1 MRMEKKIVCF
11 VVLCCLFSLHACK
24 DFMRKEQA
32 TAITVEVMKVNTY
45 SDTLYQ
51 NYIGKIEEEFSSSLS
66 FSVPGNVEQVYV
78 REGQYVEKGQLLASL
93 NRENLQ
99 STYEAALAMLK
110 QAEDAYHR
118 MEQLHKNGS
127 VTELQWMDMLTQ
139 LEKAKS
145 SANIAKKNL
154 SAADLHAPFSG
165 IIGKRN
171 IEKGMYVMPT
181 MQAIS
186 LLSNKN
192 VNIKVAIPENIIS
205 SIYSGQKAIIRV
217 AALNDRLYEG
227 KVEKKGVVA
236 NPLSHSYEIIIPVSN
251 KDKQLMPGMICNVK
265 ILVNDT
271 IPYIV
276 LPLQAVKLSHTGK
289 HYVWLAKDS
298 TAHKQYVV
306 TGPLQKNGIVILDG
320 LELNDLVITK
330 GQQKVS
336 EGSKIMIQ

>member
-1 MRMEKKIVCF
+1 MEKKIVCY
-11 VVLCCLFSLHACK
+11 VVFWGLLSLNACK
-24 DFMRKEQA
+24 DYMQKNK
-32 TAITVEVMKVNTY
+32 TTTVTVEIMKVNTY

-66 FSVPGNVEQVYV
+66 FFVPGNVEQVYV
-78 REGQYVEKGQLLASL
+78 KEGQYVDKGQMLASL

-99 STYEAALAMLK
+99 STNDAAMAMLK

-145 SANIAKKNL
+145 SANIASKNL
-154 SAADLHAPFSG
+154 SAADLHAPFAG

-181 MQAIS
+181 MEALS

-205 SIYSGQKAIIRV
+205 SIYSGQKAKIRV
-217 AALNDRLYEG
+217 AALNNRLYEG
-227 KVEKKGVVA
+227 RVEKKGIVA
-236 NPLSHSYEIIIPVSN
+236 NPLSHSYEVIIPVSN
-251 KDKQLMPGMICNVK
+251 ADKQLMPGMICSVS
-265 ILVNDT
+265 ILANDS

-320 LELNDLVITK
+320 LQLNDRVIVK

-336 EGSKIMIQ
+336 EGSKINIR

>member
-1 MRMEKKIVCF
+1 MEKKIVGL
-11 VVLCCLFSLHACK
+11 VILCCLFSLHACK
-24 DFMRKEQA
+24 DFMQKEQA

-78 REGQYVEKGQLLASL
+78 KEGQYVDKGQILASL

-99 STYEAALAMLK
+99 STKDAAMAMLK

-118 MEQLHKNGS
+118 MEQLHENGS
-127 VTELQWMDMLTQ
+127 VTELQWMEMLTQ

-145 SANIAKKNL
+145 SANIASKNL
-154 SAADLHAPFSG
+154 SAADLHAPFAG

-181 MQAIS
+181 MEALS

-205 SIYSGQKAIIRV
+205 SVYSGQKAKIQV
-217 AALNDRLYEG
+217 GALNNRRYEG

-236 NPLSHSYEIIIPVSN
+236 NPLSHSYEIIIPIAN
-251 KDKQLMPGMICNVK
+251 TDKQLMPGMICKVQ
-265 ILVNDT
+265 ILSNDT
-271 IPYIV
+271 SNYII
-276 LPLQAVKLSHTGK
+276 LPIQTVKLSHTGE
-289 HYVWLAKDS
+289 HFVWLAKDS
-298 TAHKQYVV
+298 TAHKQDVT
-306 TGPLQKNGIVILDG
+306 TGPLHKNGIVILDG
-320 LELNDLVITK
+320 LRLNDLVIVK
-330 GQQKVS
+330 GYQKVS

>member
-1 MRMEKKIVCF
+1 MQ
-11 VVLCCLFSLHACK
+11 
-24 DFMRKEQA
+24 KEQA

-66 FSVPGNVEQVYV
+66 FFVPGNVEQVYV
-78 REGQYVEKGQLLASL
+78 KEGQYVDKGQILASL

-99 STYEAALAMLK
+99 STKDAAMAMLK

-118 MEQLHKNGS
+118 MEQLHENGS
-127 VTELQWMDMLTQ
+127 VTELQWMEMLTQ

-145 SANIAKKNL
+145 SANIASKNL
-154 SAADLHAPFSG
+154 SAADLHAPFAG

-181 MQAIS
+181 MEALS

-205 SIYSGQKAIIRV
+205 SVYSGQKAKIQV
-217 AALNDRLYEG
+217 GALNNRRYEG

-236 NPLSHSYEIIIPVSN
+236 NPLSHSYEIIIPIAN
-251 KDKQLMPGMICNVK
+251 TDKQLMPGMICKVQ
-265 ILVNDT
+265 ILSNDT
-271 IPYIV
+271 SNYII
-276 LPLQAVKLSHTGK
+276 LPIQTVKLSHTGE
-289 HYVWLAKDS
+289 HFVWLAKDS
-298 TAHKQYVV
+298 TAHKQDVT
-306 TGPLQKNGIVILDG
+306 TGPLHKNGIVILDG
-320 LELNDLVITK
+320 LRLNDLVIVK
-330 GQQKVS
+330 GYQKVS

>member
-1 MRMEKKIVCF
+1 MRMEKKIVCY
-11 VVLCCLFSLHACK
+11 VVFWGLLSLNACK
-24 DFMRKEQA
+24 DYMQKNK
-32 TAITVEVMKVNTY
+32 TTTVTVEIMKVNTY

-66 FSVPGNVEQVYV
+66 FFVPGNVEQVYV
-78 REGQYVEKGQLLASL
+78 KEGQYVDKGQMLASL

-99 STYEAALAMLK
+99 STNDAAMAMLK

-145 SANIAKKNL
+145 SANIASKNL
-154 SAADLHAPFSG
+154 SAADLHAPFAG

-181 MQAIS
+181 MEALS

-205 SIYSGQKAIIRV
+205 SIYSGQKAKIRV
-217 AALNDRLYEG
+217 AALNNRLYEG
-227 KVEKKGVVA
+227 RVEKKGIVA
-236 NPLSHSYEIIIPVSN
+236 NPLSHSYEVIIPVSN
-251 KDKQLMPGMICNVK
+251 ADKQLMPGMICSVS
-265 ILVNDT
+265 ILANDS

-320 LELNDLVITK
+320 LQLNDRVIVK

-336 EGSKIMIQ
+336 EGSKINIR

>member
-1 MRMEKKIVCF
+1 
-11 VVLCCLFSLHACK
+11 
-24 DFMRKEQA
+24 
-32 TAITVEVMKVNTY
+32 VNTY

-66 FSVPGNVEQVYV
+66 FFVPGNVEQVYV
-78 REGQYVEKGQLLASL
+78 KEGQYVDKGQMLASL

-99 STYEAALAMLK
+99 STNDAAMAMLK

-145 SANIAKKNL
+145 SANIASKNL
-154 SAADLHAPFSG
+154 SAADLHAPFAG

-181 MQAIS
+181 MEALS

-205 SIYSGQKAIIRV
+205 SIYSGQKAKIRV
-217 AALNDRLYEG
+217 AALNNRLYEG
-227 KVEKKGVVA
+227 RVEKKGIVA
-236 NPLSHSYEIIIPVSN
+236 NPLSHSYEVIIPVSN
-251 KDKQLMPGMICNVK
+251 ADKQLMPCMICNVS
-265 ILVNDT
+265 ILAKDS

-276 LPLQAVKLSHTGK
+276 LPLQAVKLSQTGK

-298 TAHKQYVV
+298 TAHKQYVA

-320 LELNDLVITK
+320 LQLNDRVIVK

-336 EGSKIMIQ
+336 EGSKINIR